1 MKNPFKPTAGAR
13 PPIVVGRSTILDSF
27 KEGLEDGSGSPGLLT
42 ILTGPRGIGKTVMLS
57 EAEDAARARGWVVI
71 SETATE
77 GLLGRIGEAARLHLN
92 ELGTNSPGARLSS
105 IGVAGFTVG
114 FTLPP
119 EQQVALRHVF
129 EDLLN
134 ALAGHETGLLI
145 SVDEIHAAN
154 RSELTELA
162 ALVQHMIREDLPIG
176 LIAGGLP
183 AAVSDLLDEG
193 VSTFLRRAERV
204 DLHSASE
211 ADVRAALAATFE
223 QTGIAAS
230 PEHLDRMAAA
240 TGGYPF
246 LIQLVGYHV
255 WRLARHNGGTT
266 DAIVAEGLDSA
277 RKRLGSTVLASAFNG
292 LSGIDKTF
300 LLKMAEDDGP
310 SRIGD
315 IAARMGETTQYA
327 GVYRRRLMDAG
338 VIESP
343 GHGLVD
349 FAVPHLRSYLR
360 EHAALQSD
368 LDSTSLE

>member
-71 SETATE
+71 SVTATE
-77 GLLGRIGEAARLHLN
+77 GLLGRIGETARLHLN
-92 ELGTNSPGARLSS
+92 ELGTTAPGAKLSS

-114 FTLPP
+114 FALPP
-119 EQQVALRHVF
+119 EQQVALRRVF

-134 ALAGHETGLLI
+134 ILADNDTGLLI

-154 RSELTELA
+154 RAELTELA
-162 ALVQHMIREDLPIG
+162 ALVQHMIREGLPIG

-204 DLHSASE
+204 DLHSASV
-211 ADVRAALAATFE
+211 ADVREALAATFE
-223 QTGIAAS
+223 ATGVHAS
-230 PEHLDRMAAA
+230 AEHLDRMAAA

-255 WRLARHNGGTT
+255 WRLARRDGETT

-277 RKRLGSTVLASAFNG
+277 SKRLGSTVLASAFNG

-310 SRIGD
+310 SKVGD

-343 GHGLVD
+343 GYGLVD
-349 FAVPHLRSYLR
+349 FAVPHLRGFLR

-368 LDSTSLE
+368 LASTGLE